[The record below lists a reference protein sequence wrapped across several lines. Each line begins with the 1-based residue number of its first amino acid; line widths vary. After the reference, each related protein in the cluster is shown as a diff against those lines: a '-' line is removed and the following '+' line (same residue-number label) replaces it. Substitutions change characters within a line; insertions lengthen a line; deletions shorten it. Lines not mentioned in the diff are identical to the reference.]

1 MFLTWVMGRALLR
14 RQWQIVFSGTQKDV
28 VVTGTFLFGANIIF
42 KRRKVGV
49 DFCIPWKQADGD
61 TIMGKAV
68 WISWKLLAD
77 VGNIRYFIFGNIFP
91 CCYIL
96 FCFWSNRSLSPGWYS
111 FEGLEMGF
119 WSWQICPDRGWY
131 MPIHH
136 ACGIGFV
143 ETCSPFSMLVC
154 AFCRCWIVARWW
166 KSWNHVPRP
175 QKILRHPKPKTTHC
189 LLFALFWS
197 MFGRARITST
207 PLTVNLVIISSIRQ
221 GSLVC
226 CFEGFGWLGLK
237 EGNAMVIR
245 LMVQKSGQKP
255 PFFKLINWNFICIS
269 FF

>member
-1 MFLTWVMGRALLR
+1 MATPLSARLCEFLGSCWH
-14 RQWQIVFSGTQKDV
+14 S
-28 VVTGTFLFGANIIF
+28 
-42 KRRKVGV
+42 
-49 DFCIPWKQADGD
+49 C
-61 TIMGKAV
+61 
-68 WISWKLLAD
+68 
-77 VGNIRYFIFGNIFP
+77 NIFP

-119 WSWQICPDRGWY
+119 WSWQVCPDRGWY
-131 MPIHH
+131 MPIHQ

-221 GSLVC
+221 GSRVL
-226 CFEGFGWLGLK
+226 L
-237 EGNAMVIR
+237 MVISWPHPIR
-245 LMVQKSGQKP
+245 WRGCTLGSSSWTHPCDWACGASVVMYSDAKCAAFCLVYNKKS
-255 PFFKLINWNFICIS
+255 
-269 FF
+269 